1 MCKCSQGTMID
12 LGDERSGRLISHAVA
27 AAGSQV
33 AYTRAASAALR
44 ARVLIGD
51 GAGRESDWAAG
62 QHAAAR
68 AASLRQVSLALA
80 DFTAAA
86 TPDEIS
92 RADGFIAA
100 GTVRDL
106 TARARHLAIAALL
119 GSDIP
124 AAHAQEALGVL
135 MERTGQV
142 EALGSVDE
150 LTRYLDGHVQRLADG
165 PRDTAELPSG
175 LCLLILIL
183 TSLFVL
189 LVVIAALVCAFS
201 FGTNCDGILNQ
212 LIAQACRG
220 SAG

>member
-1 MCKCSQGTMID
+1 MCQCGQATNVD
-12 LGDERSGRLISHAVA
+12 LGDERSRRLISHAVA

-44 ARVLIGD
+44 ARVLIGG
-51 GAGRESDWAAG
+51 GAGRESDWAAE

-86 TPDEIS
+86 SPDEIS

-106 TARARHLAIAALL
+106 TARARHQAIATMLDS
-119 GSDIP
+119 GIS
-124 AAHAQEALGVL
+124 AAHAEEALGVL

-165 PRDTAELPSG
+165 PRATAELPSS

-201 FGTNCDGILNQ
+201 FGTNCDDILNQ

>member
-1 MCKCSQGTMID
+1 MCQCGQATIVD
-12 LGDERSGRLISHAVA
+12 LGDERSRRLISHAVA

-33 AYTRAASAALR
+33 AHTRAASAALR

-51 GAGRESDWAAG
+51 GAGRESDWAAE

-80 DFTAAA
+80 DFTEA
-86 TPDEIS
+86 TSPDEVS
-92 RADGFIAA
+92 RADSFIAA

-106 TARARHLAIAALL
+106 TARARHLAIATMLDS
-119 GSDIP
+119 GIS
-124 AAHAQEALGVL
+124 AAHAQEALDVL
-135 MERTGQV
+135 LERTGQV
-142 EALGSVDE
+142 ETLGSVEE
-150 LTRYLDGHVQRLADG
+150 LTRFLDAHVQRLADG
-165 PRDTAELPSG
+165 PRATAELPSG

-183 TSLFVL
+183 TSVFVL

-201 FGTNCDGILNQ
+201 LGTNCDDILNQ